1 MNSNLF
7 DFDETDNSW
16 IDALVVEVPA
26 QPTINK
32 RVKTDRKWKGLW
44 RMSPEVGQKISE
56 GLKRY
61 HARKR
66 AESLQ

>member
-16 IDALVVEVPA
+16 LDCELTPA

-44 RMSPEVGQKISE
+44 RMKPEVGQKISE